1 MFFISK
7 RARANFY
14 NNSKLT
20 FLVQKE
26 CVDIIFKIKKGVY
39 LTVSVLALD
48 EGRFL
53 LACSWEGFW
62 NRLKR
67 MGNLK
72 DVLLRLR
79 KTCPLTFKAL
89 TNTESIHFAYLDT
102 EKEKGAIVQEMIA
115 PIQSNNISDYL
126 HEKVIDKAMEL
137 MDYNL
142 NMYVELEEK
151 CPFAVWKNELKGIFH

>member
-1 MFFISK
+1 MFN

-26 CVDIIFKIKKGVY
+26 CVDIIFKIKRGAY
-39 LTVSVLALD
+39 LTVSVSALD

-53 LACSWEGFW
+53 LSCSWEGFW

-67 MGNLK
+67 MGNLN

-79 KTCPLTFKAL
+79 KPLTFKAL
-89 TNTESIHFAYLDT
+89 TNTETIHFAYLDT
-102 EKEKGAIVQEMIA
+102 EKEKGAVVQEMIA

-126 HEKVIDKAMEL
+126 HEKVINKAIKL

-151 CPFAVWKNELKGIFH
+151 CPFAVWKNELKEIVH